1 LTPDQ
6 VKLKTIILVL
16 AVSPLRLE
24 QQQIGSESG
33 KCVSRATCPS
43 TDCCF
48 SGLAINWEYIV
59 WNQLIGNALY
69 GTDHMGRSCME
80 PKNWE
85 CTVWNQSILKI
96 LFEIKELSLILNRSN

>member
-1 LTPDQ
+1 MCQ
-6 VKLKTIILVL
+6 
-16 AVSPLRLE
+16 
-24 QQQIGSESG
+24 
-33 KCVSRATCPS
+33 SRATCPT

-85 CTVWNQSILKI
+85 CTVWIQSILKI
-96 LFEIKELSLILNRSN
+96 LFEIKELSLIGPINWKYTVWGNSIRDTL

>member
-1 LTPDQ
+1 MCQ
-6 VKLKTIILVL
+6 SK
-16 AVSPLRLE
+16 
-24 QQQIGSESG
+24 
-33 KCVSRATCPS
+33 ATCPS

-48 SGLAINWEYIV
+48 SGQAINLECIV

-69 GTDHMGRSCME
+69 RTDHMGRSCME

-96 LFEIKELSLILNRSN
+96 LFEIKELSLIGPINWKYTVWGNSIRDTL